1 MGRRG
6 FNPMAHSVGTS
17 GGWKSRKMDVASAFL
32 RSDPPARRVWLTP
45 PPKAE
50 VGEDKVRRRGKSI
63 YGSAETLSA
72 FDRTLTKFVPK
83 GEARGQQLGVTLSM
97 SRQDPRLFFARNT
110 DGGSSWGAYWR
121 GRVFLVTFAALR
133 RLCLGNNGRLT
144 LRSLTAGFE
153 CRPIRADLLWGT
165 SGIFHV

>member
-17 GGWKSRKMDVASAFL
+17 GGWKSRKMGVASAFL
-32 RSDPPARRVWLTP
+32 RSDPLARRVWLTP

-63 YGSAETLSA
+63 DGSADMLSE
-72 FDRTLTKFVPK
+72 FGRTLTKFVPK

-97 SRQDPRLFFARNT
+97 SRQDTRFFFLREMR
-110 DGGSSWGAYWR
+110 R
-121 GRVFLVTFAALR
+121 GK
-133 RLCLGNNGRLT
+133 
-144 LRSLTAGFE
+144 
-153 CRPIRADLLWGT
+153 
-165 SGIFHV
+165 